1 VRQAWGWEGFERH
14 VQFELGL
21 DSTIASG
28 SQFHDKGDAVDRR
41 HPSATD
47 YALQIECKF
56 TVGRT
61 FTLNA
66 KKLSAWVKGARLS
79 GRNFGLAVRFWPT
92 NGLGPEDYILVPL
105 GEYKELLDRYRQA
118 KEAVDYGG

>member
-1 VRQAWGWEGFERH
+1 MRQTWGWEGWEKHIQR
-14 VQFELGL
+14 ELGL
-21 DSTIASG
+21 SATIASG

-41 HPSATD
+41 HPVDTD

-56 TVGRT
+56 TSGRS

-66 KKLSAWVKGARLS
+66 KKLTAWVKQARLS

-92 NGLGPEDYILVPL
+92 NALTPEDYVLVPL
-105 GEYKELLDRYRQA
+105 AEYSELLNRYR
-118 KEAVDYGG
+118 EVREELTYGG